1 MTLPPYA
8 TAPERRRP
16 QPWLRGRWYGWLS
29 GGLCAIV
36 LAWQPAAA
44 EQLVIDYVI
53 SNSAQRSAWLAI
65 VDQFAAANPDIEII
79 NNGFPQEQYKRDVQA
94 RLRTGHA
101 DLAFWYAGERLRD
114 AASHGLLAP
123 LDAAMLTRLAGRKF
137 LPGTLDGTRID
148 DKVYGFPLYYY
159 AWGFVYR
166 KSLFQQ
172 LALQP
177 PTTWAEFLQV
187 CARLK
192 AAGVMPLGLG
202 ARSGWPAAAWFDY
215 LNLRLHGIEFHR
227 KLLRGDIA
235 FTDARVRRVLDTW
248 GDLLRRDYF
257 FTPTL
262 DQEYDRVLPYVYR
275 NRVGMTLAGSF
286 VAARFPA
293 AIAADMGF
301 FSFPTLTPGMP
312 VYEEAPLDVLVLPAR
327 GRHPAARDRFLAFL
341 ADGDAL
347 RRIAEADQTL
357 APFAGPVSPT
367 VQLGAA
373 TAAIWNA
380 AAGHTY
386 FFDRDARAA
395 LVPPA
400 YDALRGFL
408 QPPYDTDRTVRQLEA
423 ARLQLRQAPG
433 Q

>member
-1 MTLPPYA
+1 MNQPPAYCKK
-8 TAPERRRP
+8 RRR
-16 QPWLRGRWYGWLS
+16 LRLAGWL
-29 GGLCAIV
+29 CALL
-36 LAWQPAAA
+36 LAGPPAVA

-53 SNSAQRSAWLAI
+53 SNSAQRSVWLAV
-65 VDQFAAANPDIEII
+65 VDQFSAANPDIEVI
-79 NNGFPQEQYKRDVQA
+79 NNGFPQEQYKREIQA
-94 RLRTGHA
+94 RLRSGHA

-114 AASHGLLAP
+114 AASHQLLAP
-123 LDAAMLTRLAGRKF
+123 LAPDLLARLADRKF

-148 DKVYGFPLYYY
+148 GKVYGFPLYYY
-159 AWGFVYR
+159 VWGFVYR
-166 KSLFQQ
+166 KSLFRQ

-177 PTTWAEFLQV
+177 PATWAEFLQV

-192 AAGVMPLGLG
+192 AAGITPLGLG

-215 LNLRLHGIEFHR
+215 LNLRLHGIDFHR
-227 KLLRGDIA
+227 KLLRGDIR
-235 FTDARVRRVLDTW
+235 FTDARVRRVFDLW
-248 GDLLRRDYF
+248 GDLLRSDYF
-257 FTPTL
+257 LATTL
-262 DQEYDRVLPYVYR
+262 DQEHDRVLPYLYR
-275 NRVGMTLAGSF
+275 NHVGMTLAGSF
-286 VAARFPA
+286 VAARFPVA
-293 AIAADMGF
+293 MAADMGF
-301 FSFPTLTPGMP
+301 FSFPAITPGMP

-327 GRHPAARDRFLAFL
+327 GRHPAARDRFLTFL

-347 RRIAEADQTL
+347 HRIAEADQTL
-357 APFAGPVSPT
+357 APFAGPVSAT

-373 TAAIWNA
+373 TAAIWRA
-380 AAGHTY
+380 AADHTY

-408 QPPYDTDRTVRQLEA
+408 QAPYDTDRTVRQLEA